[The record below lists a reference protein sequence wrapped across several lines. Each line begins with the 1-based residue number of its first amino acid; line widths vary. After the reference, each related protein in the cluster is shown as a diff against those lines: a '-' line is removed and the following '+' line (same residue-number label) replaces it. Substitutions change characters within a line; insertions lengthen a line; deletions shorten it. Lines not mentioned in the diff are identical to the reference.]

1 MALESRKCAQKSLFG
16 GGHDDLVECLE
27 GDQIGFQGQ
36 CAVCWADDILCT
48 KSFCAF
54 IAIQSFLINTL
65 SNFEVGNDT
74 ITSAA
79 CEEAHCEAVRVM
91 GFFLVFEIFLPITLT
106 SCFFSQH
113 YQGNPGDFV
122 YCSGATR
129 RRMNVTSSIKRPGA
143 QQCSVRDDQR
153 VSVILSLPCLTPLF
167 LLASTDCRRGLG
179 RTLS

>member
-1 MALESRKCAQKSLFG
+1 MFG

-27 GDQIGFQGQ
+27 GDQIGFEGQ

-91 GFFLVFEIFLPITLT
+91 GFLFDFGNLRQFTHVMV
-106 SCFFSQH
+106 FFSRNIIRGIRGIL
-113 YQGNPGDFV
+113 YTVPVLPGGV
-122 YCSGATR
+122 
-129 RRMNVTSSIKRPGA
+129 
-143 QQCSVRDDQR
+143 
-153 VSVILSLPCLTPLF
+153 
-167 LLASTDCRRGLG
+167 
-179 RTLS
+179 